1 MARVLPR
8 CRSIPDA
15 LGEKNVTTGSHI
27 PKEPTMNCFTSL
39 AGVALL
45 LIMFYQLPA
54 IAQKNAE
61 LIQADGAGTEFW
73 IAIPP
78 NEILPFPVEGLE
90 IYVASAFNAN
100 VELFDFAASRSTR
113 LKLKPFEIK
122 TLSDRKELNWSME
135 VREAETPA
143 KRVLRIM
150 SDQPINVNVINSKVT
165 TTDGYLAIP
174 THKWGTEYIAAS
186 YWDFR
191 EIKPWPGG
199 FIIIAKEPTNVEI
212 LLRGQG
218 KNDATTS
225 NGRRIGERIPVFLDE
240 GEVYMVHG
248 DGQTRGVFDLTGSL
262 ITSDKPIGVIGFHMR
277 TTMPNLLINGNGRNH
292 LCEMLPPTSRW
303 GRRYS
308 TLEFNRAR
316 KGAGRGDVFRVVAK
330 DENTRWSCK
339 YYDKTS
345 GKLLGQRGG
354 MISTA
359 GGFADEQQASEPIEI
374 VEGFSVWEA
383 DKPFLLMQYSC
394 SSSWDGDQILDPFMI
409 CVTPR
414 ENYIWETTFQTP
426 TMAQFTVNN
435 LNLIV
440 NVDTTDPTSIE
451 DNLKSLEI
459 DGVPVWNHPQ
469 AVKPLILDS
478 KMPTGEYHAVIKFGN
493 EARSHTI
500 SSNGLVR
507 FGGYLYGFGAV
518 DAYGWP
524 VSSALRTN
532 SPRDTNR
539 PVISSTY
546 DNGDYI
552 LEATELRNSPNPPR
566 KAPADADQVEK
577 GIFRIDSVRGKGNF
591 NYRLV
596 SSDGTSFNED
606 FAPKKHTYRW
616 EVIDK
621 SKDARMV
628 YYVVDHAGNMTL
640 DTCTYVAVPVSVQGA
655 NQEPNP
661 CDDNR
666 LLVNGRQIV
675 INASRSPIDGLLTI
689 YDLRGQVIATSDL
702 ARTAVYPFS
711 IGPLAPGAYIVS
723 YGVGTESCSTR
734 FVIAP

>member
-1 MARVLPR
+1 
-8 CRSIPDA
+8 
-15 LGEKNVTTGSHI
+15 
-27 PKEPTMNCFTSL
+27 MNRYTSL
-39 AGVALL
+39 AAVAL
-45 LIMFYQLPA
+45 IIIATYHFPA
-54 IAQKNAE
+54 HAQKHAE
-61 LIQADGAGTEFW
+61 IVQADAAGTEFW

-78 NEILPFPVEGLE
+78 NEINPFPVEGLE
-90 IYVASAFNAN
+90 IYVSSAFNAS
-100 VELFDFAASRSTR
+100 VELFDFSSDRSTR
-113 LKLKPFEIK
+113 FNLKPYEVK
-122 TLSDRKELNWSME
+122 TLSDRKELNWAME
-135 VREAETPA
+135 IRDAELPVRKA
-143 KRVLRIM
+143 LRLT
-150 SDQPINVNVINSKVT
+150 SDRPISVNVLNSKVT
-165 TTDGYLAIP
+165 TSDGFLAIP
-174 THKWGTEYIAAS
+174 TRRWGTEYIAAS

-191 EIKPWPGG
+191 EFKPWPGG
-199 FIIIAKEPTNVEI
+199 FIIIAKQPTNVDI
-212 LLRGQG
+212 LLRGAG
-218 KNDATTS
+218 RDSGRTTT
-225 NGRRIGERIPVFLDE
+225 GRKIGEQFSVFLDE

-262 ITSDKPIGVIGFHMR
+262 ITSDQPIGVIGFHMR
-277 TTMPNLLINGNGRNH
+277 TTMPNLLMNGNGRNH
-292 LCEMLPPTSRW
+292 LCEMLPPTNRW

-308 TLEFNRAR
+308 TLELNRTR
-316 KGAGRGDVFRVVAK
+316 RSAGRGDVFRVIAK
-330 DENTRWSCK
+330 DANTRWSCK
-339 YYDKTS
+339 FYDKIT

-354 MISTA
+354 LISTA
-359 GGFADEQQASEPIEI
+359 GGFADEQQASEPTAI

-394 SSSWDGDQILDPFMI
+394 SSSWDGDQFLDPFMI

-426 TMAQFTVNN
+426 TMAQFTVHN

-440 NVDTTDPTSIE
+440 NVDTTDPTSIV

-459 DGVPVWNHPQ
+459 DGVPVWNHPE
-469 AVKPLILDS
+469 AVKPLLLQS
-478 KMPTGEYHAVIKFGN
+478 KMPNGEYHAVIKFGA

-539 PVISSTY
+539 PVISGTS

-552 LEATELRNSPNPPR
+552 LEATELRNSPDPPR
-566 KAPADADQVEK
+566 KVPADADQVEK

-596 SSDGTSFNED
+596 SRGGPSFPED
-606 FAPKKHTYRW
+606 LALRRHAYRW

-666 LLVNGRQIV
+666 LLVNGRQV
-675 INASRSPIDGLLTI
+675 LFNASRSPIGGQLII
-689 YDLRGQVIATSDL
+689 YDLRGQVTATADL
-702 ARTAVYPFS
+702 ARTASTPISV
-711 IGPLAPGAYIVS
+711 GPLAPGIYIAC
-723 YGVGTESCSTR
+723 YDAGTSRCSTR